1 MKNLYRKLAIG
12 GISKNL
18 NIYVPFGIAYGF
30 LIMVYNILVNISTS
44 ETLKNF
50 SGMSY
55 VQTLLWLGQFV
66 MILFSVIFLVYADNY
81 IMKKRRMEFGLYNV
95 LGLEKKQISK
105 IVVIEILIIGIA
117 SIVTGILLSLI
128 LNKLVIDLFFRIIKF
143 EAYNPFIPNIFNSLK
158 AIGIFSAI
166 GIVIIFLRVRDI
178 YKTSSIEL
186 FTKSRKMEGG
196 IIPTWIK
203 AALGVA
209 AIGAGYYIAITVRSP
224 FDALTLFLVAV
235 MLVIVGTYWAFSA
248 ISTVVLNLLKMNKNF
263 YYKTNNFVAISG
275 LRQRIRQNSDG
286 LASICIMSCA
296 ALVLLGSG
304 VALYFTADRTIGD
317 IFPRDL
323 TIRINY
329 SDEEIKPNLHEEIK
343 RIVSEKGGTIE
354 NEFKINYSVLTTE
367 LKSDELKI
375 IKDRESL
382 ENFNTMNMV
391 FLIDANDL
399 DGYDGSLNPG
409 EAWYFSKD
417 GSNVPGI
424 LIEDLEIKTVKKL
437 SDYKYT
443 NAVNTM
449 SVFNSVYFFVED
461 LDNIKEKYS
470 DILDDMEFIAFD
482 VKDADSIE
490 VYREISNL
498 PYESKR
504 VMERSSEK
512 AEFMGIY
519 GSVFFVG
526 IFLGFVFIIATG
538 LVIYYKQL
546 SEGYEDRYRF
556 KVYRNVGMTEAE
568 VKKSIFTQVKTIFFL
583 PPITAGIHIAVAFGT
598 VSYLLTMIGLFNI
611 KYKIMAF
618 VGVYVFYL
626 LVYGVIYKLTS
637 NSYYK
642 IISE

>member
-391 FLIDANDL
+391 FIIDANDL

-538 LVIYYKQL
+538 LVIYYN
-546 SEGYEDRYRF
+546 G
-556 KVYRNVGMTEAE
+556 
-568 VKKSIFTQVKTIFFL
+568 KSIFRKTTRKNLCTIPQRF
-583 PPITAGIHIAVAFGT
+583 
-598 VSYLLTMIGLFNI
+598 
-611 KYKIMAF
+611 
-618 VGVYVFYL
+618 
-626 LVYGVIYKLTS
+626 
-637 NSYYK
+637 
-642 IISE
+642 